1 MKLYTP
7 NCEVTEGMALP
18 DNVRRVAL
26 VIEYDGA
33 EFRGF
38 QKQTSTEL
46 TVQAQLERAL
56 SFVAAHAVTLVCAG
70 RTDAG
75 VHAVGQV
82 VHFDT
87 SSVRPTKAWVQGVN
101 NRLPASVRVLFAQEL
116 GMGFH
121 ARFRALSRTYQ
132 YFLCAAPVRPA
143 IMHRNITWVGTPVNV
158 KKMHEQ
164 AQSLVGEHDFS
175 SFRSSQCQ
183 AKSPCRN
190 LMHISVTERGRFVV
204 FELTANAFLHHMVR
218 NIVGALLVAGRDRSA
233 QGAMAE
239 WLALKDRTRAPATA
253 APYGL
258 YLTKVQYPPSFA
270 PSFTPPGPPFFG

>member
-1 MKLYTP
+1 MKLYIP
-7 NCEVTEGMALP
+7 NCEVTETMTLP

-38 QKQTSTEL
+38 QKQTSTDM
-46 TVQAQLERAL
+46 TVQAKLEAAL
-56 SFVAAHAVTLVCAG
+56 SFVAAHAVTLICAG

-75 VHAVGQV
+75 VHAAGQV

-87 SSVRPTKAWVQGVN
+87 TSVRPAKAWVQGTN
-101 NRLPASVRVLFAQEL
+101 NRLPASVRVLFAQEVD
-116 GMGFH
+116 MGFH

-132 YFLCAAPVRPA
+132 YFLSAAPVHSA
-143 IMHRNITWVGTPVNV
+143 IMHRNITWVSRPVNAQ
-158 KKMHEQ
+158 KMHEQ
-164 AQSLVGEHDFS
+164 AQALLGEHDFS

-183 AKSPCRN
+183 AKSPCRK
-190 LMHISVTERGRFVV
+190 LMDISVSQRGRFVV

-218 NIVGALLVAGRDRSA
+218 NIVGALLVAGRDRSD
-233 QGAMAE
+233 QDTMAK
-239 WLALKDRTRAPATA
+239 WLALKDRTRVPATA

-258 YLTKVQYPPSFA
+258 YLTKVQYPPSFTLDF
-270 PSFTPPGPPFFG
+270 SPPGPPFFG